1 MTIADVREG
10 VNFSEQISEIPI
22 DDIKIRYRLRTP
34 KQQMIKELSESI
46 RTLGLLNPV
55 TVDNELYLI
64 AGFHRLHALKLLGHK
79 TVPVIIKDYSKLHSE
94 LGEIEEN
101 LKRASLSHI
110 EIAEHMVKREEV
122 LGKMGLR
129 MSSGFNSNKT
139 LISTEELA
147 KELGISKRQYRMKK
161 QPAKLVADVRDELR
175 DTKWAEVLM
184 DMVKLSQQ
192 TPEVQRKVTELLITE
207 KCSTFKRAFVEGN
220 ITVMRRTKDY
230 KIDFDMKAR
239 WGTPHSIMRFTKSQV
254 KLQEVCNLVSKD
266 ESVEWIKRDGLHFG
280 ETTIPVYGM
289 AADHAEF
296 LITYYTPEG
305 GTILDC
311 FQGRGTHGFAC
322 LEHGRKFIGYDV
334 FDRNITRTKEVMDE
348 YYPDSDY
355 QLFHSDG
362 TELAELKDKSE
373 YLDGAVCDPPYFLKA
388 EKYSKDERDL
398 SSMSHEEYMNRMRN
412 CFKQLYRLIKTSN
425 FEEKKFYPVIFK
437 VTHMRRGKKGIID
450 MDMEFQKIAHEVGFV
465 TYDKLFNQLHSP
477 WGTVN
482 WERNYLNRI
491 VMKNYEVNL
500 TFVKF

>member
-34 KQQMIKELSESI
+34 NHQMIKELSESI
-46 RTLGLLNPV
+46 RILGLLNPL
-55 TVDNELYLI
+55 TVDNELFLI
-64 AGFHRLHALKLLGHK
+64 AGFHRLNALKLLGHK

-94 LGEIEEN
+94 LGEVEEN
-101 LKRASLSHI
+101 IKRASLTHI
-110 EIAEHMVKREEV
+110 EIAEHMVKREEI

-129 MSSGFNSNKT
+129 MSSGFNSDKS
-139 LISTEELA
+139 LISTGELA
-147 KELGISKRQYRMKK
+147 DELGISKRQYRMKK
-161 QPAKLVADVRDELR
+161 QPIKLEPDVRDQLR
-175 DTKWAEVLM
+175 NTKWAEVLM

-192 TPEVQRKVTELLITE
+192 TPEVQRKVTELLITK
-207 KCSTFKRAFVEGN
+207 KCSTFERAFVEGS

-230 KIDFDMKAR
+230 KIDFDLKSR
-239 WGTPHSIMRFTKSQV
+239 WGTPHSIMRFTKSKV

-296 LITYYTPEG
+296 LITHYTPEG
-305 GTILDC
+305 GIILDP
-311 FQGRGTHGFAC
+311 FMGRATNGFAC

-334 FDRNITRTKEVMDE
+334 FDKNVSRTKEVMDE

-362 TELAELKDKSE
+362 TELAELSDKSE
-373 YLDGAVCDPPYFLKA
+373 YLDGVVADPPYFLKC
-388 EKYSKDERDL
+388 ERYSTDERDL
-398 SSMSHEEYMNRMRN
+398 SGMSHEEQMDKMKN
-412 CFKQLYRLIKTSN
+412 CFKQIYRLIKTSN
-425 FEEKKFYPVIFK
+425 FDEKIFYPVIFK
-437 VTHMRRGKKGIID
+437 VTHARKGTRGIID

>member
-1 MTIADVREG
+1 M
-10 VNFSEQISEIPI
+10 
-22 DDIKIRYRLRTP
+22 
-34 KQQMIKELSESI
+34 
-46 RTLGLLNPV
+46 
-55 TVDNELYLI
+55 
-64 AGFHRLHALKLLGHK
+64 
-79 TVPVIIKDYSKLHSE
+79 
-94 LGEIEEN
+94 
-101 LKRASLSHI
+101 
-110 EIAEHMVKREEV
+110 
-122 LGKMGLR
+122 
-129 MSSGFNSNKT
+129 
-139 LISTEELA
+139 
-147 KELGISKRQYRMKK
+147 
-161 QPAKLVADVRDELR
+161 
-175 DTKWAEVLM
+175 
-184 DMVKLSQQ
+184 
-192 TPEVQRKVTELLITE
+192 
-207 KCSTFKRAFVEGN
+207 
-220 ITVMRRTKDY
+220 
-230 KIDFDMKAR
+230 
-239 WGTPHSIMRFTKSQV
+239 
-254 KLQEVCNLVSKD
+254 
-266 ESVEWIKRDGLHFG
+266 EWIKRDGLHFG

-348 YYPDSDY
+348 YYPESDY

-362 TELAELKDKSE
+362 TELAELKDKSD

-398 SSMSHEEYMNRMRN
+398 SSMSHEDYMNRMRN